1 MSVIEPEPIVDAP
14 VVVTEPDI
22 KNVFEFKTHFEK
34 YGYGK
39 TQEDYDKEKA
49 ELQLIYDGII
59 EILKKYCD

>member
-34 YGYGK
+34 YGYAK
-39 TQEDYDKEKA
+39 TQEDIDKEK
-49 ELQLIYDGII
+49 
-59 EILKKYCD
+59 IL